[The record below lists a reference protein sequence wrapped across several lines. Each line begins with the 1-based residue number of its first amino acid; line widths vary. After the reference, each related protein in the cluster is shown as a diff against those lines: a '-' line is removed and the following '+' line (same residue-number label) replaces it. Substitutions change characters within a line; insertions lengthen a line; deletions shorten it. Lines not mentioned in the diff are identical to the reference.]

1 MHIFYPFF
9 QCANT
14 PNSLHFRC
22 LIKIPRTNGT
32 QPSSNGSAGAAK
44 RKRKKA
50 KQKRWVTSLSLG
62 EGPGN
67 PCALCRAHTSAGL
80 DISRWL
86 GEKEGVIARPART
99 LPRGRARARAH
110 LSLCACAPAAQQQQ
124 RNGRRVGESGRSLSD
139 RAAAAGGT
147 NTHTGFAARAPRGAR
162 WWWCCPIIDDAAN
175 WFGWVPPT
183 GRNDRVRVRDRFS
196 VWVCWVRTVRERA
209 RE

>member
-1 MHIFYPFF
+1 MPNK
-9 QCANT
+9 NT
-14 PNSLHFRC
+14 TYERNPTI
-22 LIKIPRTNGT
+22 IKR
-32 QPSSNGSAGAAK
+32 QRGSGETK
-44 RKRKKA
+44 KKKKA

-139 RAAAAGGT
+139 RAATAGGT
-147 NTHTGFAARAPRGAR
+147 NTHIPDLLRDARAPRGALVVVVSHR
-162 WWWCCPIIDDAAN
+162 RRSTN
-175 WFGWVPPT
+175 
-183 GRNDRVRVRDRFS
+183 
-196 VWVCWVRTVRERA
+196 
-209 RE
+209 